1 VPQRRLA
8 EQDDPNQSWPDELVS
23 APAAA
28 AGAASAK
35 AASTGPPRGTF
46 DVDVDAR
53 SSAESSLPVGG
64 AQALPVA
71 PVKPDSIAAHA
82 AGSVTRVNGTDAVIM
97 SAKQL
102 LEAPQPRALAGGAE
116 AGPSTGSDAMAAPSR
131 QQFSDPG
138 ASSSAQPPP
147 SSAGQ
152 ENDDGLDDSLPAGG
166 GPAARPLIGLPSP
179 DPGQPYPTSHLPTVR
194 THEELLAAMQ
204 HSWEAHPSDLPE
216 VKCLIVRSD
225 CRQRQGHGPVAHA
238 LSASAWCLFGLLTG
252 YMLHTQQWL
261 RDPSVING
269 AVTHSC
275 TCTVDIRCLT
285 AKSTSADAWAM

>member
-1 VPQRRLA
+1 
-8 EQDDPNQSWPDELVS
+8 
-23 APAAA
+23 
-28 AGAASAK
+28 
-35 AASTGPPRGTF
+35 
-46 DVDVDAR
+46 
-53 SSAESSLPVGG
+53 
-64 AQALPVA
+64 
-71 PVKPDSIAAHA
+71 
-82 AGSVTRVNGTDAVIM
+82 
-97 SAKQL
+97 
-102 LEAPQPRALAGGAE
+102 
-116 AGPSTGSDAMAAPSR
+116 MAAPSR